1 MNSTLLYVAAVG
13 VGLLMFALP
22 FLIFLGIGTLMHI
35 ENTDPRLFTTYV
47 LAALVLSFAS
57 GMGVFALIQNQNCGK
72 VEMRQVASN
81 AALAFAIQTAAI
93 GLTWFFPS
101 LQSILTNLLPTDLDP
116 ALPTSIA
123 YGFYSFWAAMY
134 GITIGGSF
142 SAVCPGA

>member
-1 MNSTLLYVAAVG
+1 MNSTLLYGAAAG

-22 FLIFLGIGTLMHI
+22 FMVFLGIGTLLGI
-35 ENTDPRLFTTYV
+35 DSADSRLFGTYV

-81 AALAFAIQTAAI
+81 AALAFAIQVVAI
-93 GLTWFFPS
+93 GLAWLFPS
-101 LQSILTNLLPTDLDP
+101 LRTIVTNLLPTDLTP
-116 ALPTSIA
+116 AVPTAIA

-134 GITIGGSF
+134 GITIGGAF
-142 SAVCPGA
+142 SAVCPS